1 MKNEQQ
7 NEIQI
12 DWLSNEYNNKHLD
25 FCCKEFN
32 IYCKVHYY
40 DEYAVKPS
48 IRTFDRGVS
57 KDKAKYQ
64 IELEMY
70 IKTIILFMK
79 KLNTLGILYNIM
91 KNSRISEMLIR
102 L

>member
-1 MKNEQQ
+1 MNER
-7 NEIQI
+7 QI
-12 DWLSNEYNNKHLD
+12 DWLSNKYNNKHLD

-57 KDKAKYQ
+57 KDKDKYQ
-64 IELEMY
+64 IELAMFKDHYFIYE
-70 IKTIILFMK
+70 K
-79 KLNTLGILYNIM
+79 
-91 KNSRISEMLIR
+91 
-102 L
+102 

>member
-1 MKNEQQ
+1 MRNEQQ
-7 NEIQI
+7 NERQI

-25 FCCKEFN
+25 FCCKECN
-32 IYCKVHYY
+32 ISCKVHYY
-40 DEYAVKPS
+40 DEYSVKPC

-64 IELEMY
+64 IELAMY
-70 IKTIILFMK
+70 KDHYFIYE

-91 KNSRISEMLIR
+91 KNSRIEMLIR